1 MEHRTS
7 APEAIGRRGLLTG
20 MALTAGAMA
29 APASASGAGG
39 RDPVVVVGAG
49 MAGLTAARTLV
60 RAGVPVRVV
69 EARSRIGGRIHTVRD
84 WPGVPL
90 DLGASW
96 IHGYAGN
103 PLTPIAERAGATMVR
118 TSYSSGRVHVDP
130 RLQAAGLDRPD
141 THRWAALVRRA
152 LHAAW
157 RRDRDSSV
165 AAAVRRETRGLD
177 LSRVEQA
184 DLAFYLNATYTT
196 EWGADPR
203 ELSAYHV
210 DDGREFGPT
219 GEDVLFPHG
228 FDQVVGHL
236 ARGVRTTH
244 GVTVRRVVLRRRG
257 VDVHTSAGR
266 IPASAVVVTV
276 PLGVLRAGAIDFEP
290 GLPEPMTRAVDALRM
305 GVLSKT
311 FLRFDSP
318 FWPERFDWQ
327 EYVGPRHGA
336 WGEWLSLSRA
346 GAPVLLG
353 FNGGA
358 MAREIEAADPDDV
371 RTDAMRVLRAMF
383 GSSIPDPVAVRTTSW
398 ADDRFS
404 HGSYS
409 YAAVG
414 SSRRDRVAL
423 GRPVEGRVFL
433 AGEATEPDYS
443 STAHGAFLSGRRA
456 ARQVLAAID

>member
-1 MEHRTS
+1 MEHRPP
-7 APEAIGRRGLLTG
+7 APAAIGRRGLLTG
-20 MALTAGAMA
+20 TVLSAGALA
-29 APASASGAGG
+29 APTGAGAAAG

-49 MAGLTAARTLV
+49 MAGITAARALT

-69 EARSRIGGRIHTVRD
+69 EARPRIGGRIHTVRD

-96 IHGYAGN
+96 IHGYDGN
-103 PLTPIAERAGATMVR
+103 PLTPIAERAGAPMVR

-130 RLQAAGLDRPD
+130 GLRDAGLDRPD
-141 THRWAALVRRA
+141 TQRWAALVRRA
-152 LHAAW
+152 LRTAW
-157 RRDRDSSV
+157 RRDRDSSL
-165 AAAVRRETRGLD
+165 AAAVRRETRDLD
-177 LSRVEQA
+177 LSRVERA
-184 DLAFYLNATYTT
+184 DLAFYLNATYVT
-196 EWGADPR
+196 EWGADPA
-203 ELSAYHV
+203 ELSAFHV

-228 FDQVVGHL
+228 FDRVVEHL
-236 ARGVRTTH
+236 ARGLRPTLGVR
-244 GVTVRRVVLRRRG
+244 VRRVVLRRRG

-266 IPASAVVVTV
+266 LRASAVVVTV
-276 PLGVLRAGAIDFEP
+276 PLGVLRAGSIDVEP
-290 GLPEPMTRAVDALRM
+290 GLPEPMTRAIEALRM

-311 FLRFDSP
+311 FLRFDRP

-336 WGEWLSLSRA
+336 WGEWLSLRKT

-358 MAREIEAADPDDV
+358 LAREVEAADPDDV
-371 RTDAMRVLRAMF
+371 RAEAMAALRAMF
-383 GSSIPDPVAVRTTSW
+383 GSSVPDPVAIRTTSW

-409 YAAVG
+409 YHALG

-423 GRPVEGRVFL
+423 GQPVDGRLFF

-443 STAHGAFLSGRRA
+443 STAHGAYLSGRRA
-456 ARQVLAAID
+456 ARQVISALG

>member
-1 MEHRTS
+1 M
-7 APEAIGRRGLLTG
+7 
-20 MALTAGAMA
+20 
-29 APASASGAGG
+29 
-39 RDPVVVVGAG
+39 VVVGAG
-49 MAGLTAARTLV
+49 MAGITAARTLA

-69 EARSRIGGRIHTVRD
+69 EARPRIGGRIHTVRD

-96 IHGYAGN
+96 IHGYDGN

-130 RLQAAGLDRPD
+130 RLRAAGLDRPD
-141 THRWAALVRRA
+141 TRRWAALVRRA

-157 RRDRDSSV
+157 RRDRDSSL
-165 AAAVRRETRGLD
+165 AAAVRRETRDLD
-177 LSRVEQA
+177 LSRVERA
-184 DLAFYLNATYTT
+184 DLAFYLNATYVT
-196 EWGADPR
+196 EWGADPA
-203 ELSAYHV
+203 ELSAFHV

-228 FDQVVGHL
+228 FDRVVEHL
-236 ARGVRTTH
+236 ARGLRH
-244 GVTVRRVVLRRRG
+244 DARGAGPPGGAAPARGRRPHVGRSPPAPARSWSPSR
-257 VDVHTSAGR
+257 SASCA
-266 IPASAVVVTV
+266 PA
-276 PLGVLRAGAIDFEP
+276 AIDVEP
-290 GLPEPMTRAVDALRM
+290 GLPEPMTRAVEALRM

-311 FLRFDSP
+311 FLRFDRP

-336 WGEWLSLSRA
+336 WGEWLSLRKT

-358 MAREIEAADPDDV
+358 IAREVEAADPDDV
-371 RTDAMRVLRAMF
+371 RAEAMAALRAMF
-383 GSSIPDPVAVRTTSW
+383 GSSVPDPVAIRTTSW

-409 YAAVG
+409 YNALG

-423 GRPVEGRVFL
+423 GRPVDGRLFF

-443 STAHGAFLSGRRA
+443 STAHGAYPLREAGRPAGARA
-456 ARQVLAAID
+456 LG